1 MCNNNNDNKYVKKI
15 LILLYGIVII
25 SLFCLF
31 FIEVLGN
38 VPFDFASDNPT
49 AEIMLSA
56 ITFQLGTLTAW
67 LFNNNNKKK

>member
-1 MCNNNNDNKYVKKI
+1 MDNNKYIKKI

-25 SLFCLF
+25 GLFCLF
-31 FIEVLGN
+31 FVEAAFGI
-38 VPFDFASDNPT
+38 PFYFDSTNPI
-49 AEIMLSA
+49 AELMLSA

>member
-1 MCNNNNDNKYVKKI
+1 MDDNKYIKKI

-25 SLFCLF
+25 GLFCFF
-31 FIEVLGN
+31 FIEVVDPFLGEYN
-38 VPFDFASDNPT
+38 ELDKT